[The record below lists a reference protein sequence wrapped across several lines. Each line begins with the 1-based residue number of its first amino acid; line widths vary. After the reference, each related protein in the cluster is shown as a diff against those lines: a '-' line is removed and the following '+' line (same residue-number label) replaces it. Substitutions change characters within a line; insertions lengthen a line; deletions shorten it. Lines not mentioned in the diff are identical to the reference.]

1 MKRYF
6 PIGTV
11 VLLKDS
17 ERRVM
22 IVGLRQQEADSD
34 KIWDYSG
41 CLYPEGII
49 DSNALFLFDEE
60 QIDMLFFI
68 GFQDGE
74 SLQFLDAVNRSV
86 NEPDE
91 QNDSNVPS
99 EETASE

>member
-11 VLLKDS
+11 VLLKES

-22 IVGLRQQEADSD
+22 IVGLRSQEAGTD
-34 KIWDYSG
+34 KIWDYCG

-49 DSNALFLFDEE
+49 DSNNLFLFDQE
-60 QIDMLFFI
+60 QIEVLFFI

-74 SLQFLDAVNRSV
+74 SMQFLEAVNKSV
-86 NEPDE
+86 NE
-91 QNDSNVPS
+91 SN
-99 EETASE
+99 EETTSE